1 MKWHK
6 KSCFFVLFFC
16 PNIWSVL
23 KKVVILQC
31 QKGQRRGQKP
41 NRNQRQNI
49 ALWCNGSTPDSGSV
63 CESSS
68 LSKATLKPIH
78 QPDRFS
84 FYSNDL
90 KYHIYLGSADFD
102 GDDAVTPVMGI
113 CMSSE
118 IIRDLDLCIRS
129 DWRGGVL
136 AALMQITLHS
146 CKYP

>member
-1 MKWHK
+1 M
-6 KSCFFVLFFC
+6 LFFC

-31 QKGQRRGQKP
+31 QKGQRRGQKL

-68 LSKATLKPIH
+68 LSKATLKPIR

-84 FYSNDL
+84 Y
-90 KYHIYLGSADFD
+90 YIAIRIRMPVPERGSADFS
-102 GDDAVTPVMGI
+102 GGWGRCQEYSLASLNMKNFISPTPRNWVLKALI
-113 CMSSE
+113 LALKDSAEAFVS
-118 IIRDLDLCIRS
+118 LRS
-129 DWRGGVL
+129 
-136 AALMQITLHS
+136 
-146 CKYP
+146 K